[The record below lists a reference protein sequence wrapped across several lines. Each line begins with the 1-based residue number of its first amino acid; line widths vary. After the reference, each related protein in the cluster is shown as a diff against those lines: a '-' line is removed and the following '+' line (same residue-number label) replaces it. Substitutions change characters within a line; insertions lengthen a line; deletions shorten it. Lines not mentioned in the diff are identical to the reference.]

1 MGGAKEPLG
10 TGTLEV
16 WEDSEMEILEDKVS
30 SREVTGK

>member
-1 MGGAKEPLG
+1 MG
-10 TGTLEV
+10 TGMLEV

>member
-1 MGGAKEPLG
+1 MG

>member
-1 MGGAKEPLG
+1 MG

-16 WEDSEMEILEDKVS
+16 WEDSEMEILEDEVS